1 MKDIKAVKGRAHILD
16 LIAQGEHEQQDFK
29 YAISDARKI
38 ARSISAFANRSGGRL
53 LVGVKDNGH
62 IAGVRNEEDIYV
74 IEQAAEM
81 YCRPPQRVEFTAY
94 STGETG
100 VVIVA
105 SVAPAAERPVCAQ
118 EPDKKW
124 NAYYRVDDENIHAHP
139 LMVRSWRRRADM
151 EPMAYA
157 AGGADQRIVE
167 AIDRQGW
174 LSVADAI
181 KAATVSRRT
190 AEMSIV
196 RLAAMGIVDFEYREG
211 GFVLIRPDEP

>member
-1 MKDIKAVKGRAHILD
+1 MKDLKATKGRAHILE

-53 LVGVKDNGH
+53 LVGVKDNGN

-81 YCRPPQRVEFTAY
+81 YCRPPQPVDFTAY

-100 VVIVA
+100 VVIIA
-105 SVAPAAERPVCAQ
+105 SVGAAGERPVCAQ
-118 EPDKKW
+118 ETDKKW
-124 NAYYRVDDENIHAHP
+124 KAYYRVGDENICAHP
-139 LMVRSWRRRADM
+139 LMVRAWRQRAGM
-151 EPMAYA
+151 VPMSYA
-157 AGGADQRIVE
+157 AGGADHRIVE
-167 AIDRQGW
+167 AIDRHGR
-174 LSVADAI
+174 LSVDEAI

-190 AEMSIV
+190 AEVSIV
-196 RLAAMGIVDFEYREG
+196 RLAAMGIIEFEYLDG
-211 GFVLIRPDEP
+211 DFVLVRPEEG